1 MKSSEFLKRK
11 WLIAKR
17 VSTQPI
23 RETDLRFHTKLK
35 ATKKASKLNKNAR
48 KLGAK
53 VKYMVRRVGWRRK
66 RYWS

>member
-1 MKSSEFLKRK
+1 MK

-17 VSTQPI
+17 IGTQNA
-23 RETDLRFHTKLK
+23 RETDFRFKTKLQ
-35 ATKKASKLNKNAR
+35 AMKKASKLNKEAK